1 LRIVHQTHFPMKKHF
16 LAPAFLLCLAAFSCK
31 SNQPTATACIDP
43 AKVDNE
49 RACTMQYDP
58 VCGCDGK
65 TYGNACSADTKGVTS
80 YTKGE
85 CPPKGSSNG

>member
-1 LRIVHQTHFPMKKHF
+1 MKKY
-16 LAPAFLLCLAAFSCK
+16 LLLPAFLLTGAAFSCK
-31 SNQPTATACIDP
+31 SNQQAATACIDP
-43 AKVDNE
+43 AKIDNE

-65 TYGNACSADTKGVTS
+65 TYGNACTAESAGVTS

-85 CPPKGSSNG
+85 CAAKTTKD